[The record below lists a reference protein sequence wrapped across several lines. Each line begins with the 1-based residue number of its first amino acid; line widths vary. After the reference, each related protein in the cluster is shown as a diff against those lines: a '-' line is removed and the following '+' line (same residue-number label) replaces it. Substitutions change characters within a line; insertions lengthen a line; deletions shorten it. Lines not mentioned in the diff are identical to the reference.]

1 MSKTIQIRV
10 VAGIA
15 ICLLASSAEAQY
27 NGGAGD
33 PNDPYQIATAED
45 LILLGESPNDYDKHF
60 ILTADIDL
68 DPNLPGRRI
77 FDRAVIAPDTND
89 ADDHDFQG
97 TPFTG
102 VFDGN
107 GHTISRLTITGNS
120 YLGLFG
126 QTGSG
131 ANVSNLGLEA
141 VNVNGIGDNV
151 AGLVGS
157 NGEIFGIRG
166 GSITASYSTGAV
178 SSGDTVGGLVGEN
191 YEGTITASY
200 STCSVSAT
208 RHAGGLVGTNWGGRI
223 TTCYSTGAVPANI
236 LGLGGLVGLSIN
248 SHIASCF
255 WDMETSGQPRGLTTA
270 EMQSARTFLDA
281 GWDFIGETD
290 NGTDDIWSILEGQDY
305 PRLWWENAP
314 GEPGVYPLYVDDDA
328 PDDPGPGDPQVSDP
342 RENGS
347 HAHPFDSIQEAID
360 VASDYLT
367 VQVQPGLYL
376 IPENP
381 DAIGIF
387 GKNITLRSSDPTD
400 WDTVNNTVIRG
411 IIQFDGTEDPNC
423 KLIGF
428 RIHDPYYGAI
438 YGNNTHATI
447 SHCVISGNGPCGATV
462 IKDCDGTI
470 SNCLITDNTTFF
482 YCGVFPVVSGC
493 NGLIRNCTIA
503 NNISGVSVGTAT
515 IENCIIYHN
524 AGHQLGV
531 DVGETLS
538 VSYSNIQ
545 GGLDAIVRDG
555 DVVWGPGSINMDPYF
570 VGLGTWWEDP
580 PELTEGDYHLS
591 SRGWHWNTEGKS
603 WTWDETM
610 TSPCVDAGDP
620 DSPLGEELL
629 SVPRDP
635 NNEYGE
641 NLRINMGAY
650 GGTAQASMG
659 PLGWLGQENEY
670 PISNKE

>member
-1 MSKTIQIRV
+1 MSKTIQIGLA
-10 VAGIA
+10 AGIA
-15 ICLLASSAEAQY
+15 ICLLASSTEAQY
-27 NGGAGD
+27 SGGTGE
-33 PNDPYQIATAED
+33 PNDPYQISTAAD
-45 LILLGESPNDYDKHF
+45 LIALGETPEDYDKHF

-68 DPNLPGRRI
+68 DPNLPGRRV
-77 FDRAVIAPDTND
+77 FDRAVVAPHTND
-89 ADDHDFQG
+89 ADDGDFQG
-97 TPFTG
+97 SPFTG
-102 VFDGN
+102 GFDGN

-151 AGLVGS
+151 AGLVGDNRGS
-157 NGEIFGIRG
+157 LGIRG
-166 GSITASYSTGAV
+166 GSITFCYSTGTV
-178 SSGDTVGGLVGEN
+178 SGGDNVGGLVGKT
-191 YEGTITASY
+191 YEGTLTASY

-208 RHAGGLVGTNWGGRI
+208 GTTASGLVGSNWGGRI

-236 LGLGGLVGLSIN
+236 LGLGGLVGANIN
-248 SHIASCF
+248 SHITSCF
-255 WDMETSGQPRGLTTA
+255 WDMETSGRSRGLTTA

-314 GEPGVYPLYVDDDA
+314 GEPGVYPFYVDDDA
-328 PDDPGPGDPQVSDP
+328 PDDPGPGDPHVSDP

-347 HAHPFDSIQEAID
+347 HAHPFDTIQEAID

-376 IPENP
+376 TPESP

-411 IIQFDGTEDPNC
+411 AIQFDGTEDADC
-423 KLIGF
+423 KLTGF
-428 RIHDPYYGAI
+428 RIHGPHYGAI
-438 YGNNTHATI
+438 YGNHTRATI

-470 SNCLITDNTTFF
+470 SNCLITDNTTAFF
-482 YCGVFPVVSGC
+482 CGVFPVISGC
-493 NGLIRNCTIA
+493 NGLIKNCTIA

-515 IENCIIYHN
+515 IENCIIYDN
-524 AGHQLGV
+524 AGAQLGV
-531 DVGETLS
+531 NHGETLS
-538 VSYSNIQ
+538 ISYSNVQ
-545 GGLDAIVRDG
+545 GGLEAIVGDG
-555 DVVWGPGSINMDPYF
+555 DVVWGPGNTDVDPYF
-570 VGLGTWWEDP
+570 VRLGHWSEEP
-580 PELTEGDYHLS
+580 LELAEGDYHLRS
-591 SRGWHWNTEGKS
+591 EGWHWYTEGKS
-603 WTWDETM
+603 WASNYV
-610 TSPCVDAGDP
+610 TSPCIDAGDP
-620 DSPLGEELL
+620 DSPLGDELL
-629 SVPRDP
+629 SAPRDP
-635 NNEYGE
+635 DNQYGE

-650 GGTAQASMG
+650 GGTAQASMA
-659 PLGWLGQENEY
+659 PLGWSGT
-670 PISNKE
+670 KE